1 MLKVIIDTNVI
12 ISAALSPKGN
22 AARIINIIDD
32 NQEIQIFFSSE
43 ILDEYKEVLSRERLN
58 IKPEAQIC
66 IINTIIKV
74 GMLIKPTG
82 SEIPLPDESDRIFYD
97 AALEA
102 GATLITGNK
111 KHYPAENFIVTP
123 AEFLSIWCH

>member
-82 SEIPLPDESDRIFYD
+82 SEIPLPDESDRNFYD
-97 AALEA
+97 TALEA